1 MSAASL
7 LDEVMIADR
16 TGLSYLDSALI
27 GDREAWDCPLRAE
40 MAAAGLSVRAFAR
53 VLALGVPAAALAQL
67 CGAGDLAACHV
78 ALSRDGKWFEL
89 EGPDPRLLLAVRE
102 QGVVVDIAALAT
114 HAPDQWALRSGM
126 GWCLGYDAW
135 LDCEIGWKHE
145 LRVHTTP
152 LAWLQAG
159 CEGVAILDWDV
170 GVSHLRGLGDHVQL
184 RCDRGAGKRL
194 TALLQHGGIPRVKET
209 GLPPVRRAA

>member
-1 MSAASL
+1 MTAA
-7 LDEVMIADR
+7 
-16 TGLSYLDSALI
+16 SYLDAALT
-27 GDREAWDCPLRAE
+27 GDREAWDCPLRGE

-78 ALSRDGKWFEL
+78 GLSRDGSRFEP

-114 HAPDQWALRSGM
+114 HDPDQWALRRGE

-135 LDCEIGWKHE
+135 LACETGRAHE
-145 LRVHTTP
+145 LRVHATP
-152 LAWLQAG
+152 IAWLQAG
-159 CEGVAILDWDV
+159 CEGIAVLDWDM
-170 GVSHLRGLGDHVQL
+170 GVRHLRGLGDHVQL

>member
-1 MSAASL
+1 MT
-7 LDEVMIADR
+7 MH
-16 TGLSYLDSALI
+16 YLDAALA

-67 CGAGDLAACHV
+67 CGAGDLAATRVSLCRPTASLHE
-78 ALSRDGKWFEL
+78 AGRSRDGIQLYEPG
-89 EGPDPRLLLAVRE
+89 GPDPRLLLAVRE

-114 HAPDQWALRSGM
+114 HDPDQWALRRGE

-135 LDCEIGWKHE
+135 LACETGRAHE
-145 LRVHTTP
+145 LRVHATP
-152 LAWLQAG
+152 IAWLQAG
-159 CEGVAILDWDV
+159 CEGIAVLDWDM
-170 GVSHLRGLGDHVQL
+170 GVRHLRGLGDHVQL